1 MLDKIKQMYNNLVR
15 KSWSEDFLRMK
26 ELNNLEQPNKLISP
40 YSQNYL
46 VFKCISMLA
55 VTAAQ
60 CSLLIY
66 RGEEP
71 LPDTDKLVKLF
82 NIPNPY
88 QSRFEM
94 WESLISF
101 MYITGEA
108 FLYFSPS
115 VGMQAGTSTY
125 PAEIYSLNPK
135 FMKHVVDKDGVVTSW
150 IWNGKQ
156 EIPESDITHF
166 TFFTTSG
173 YRGLSPLD
181 PVKLELEGDHLAALY
196 NRKFFANSASPD
208 GVITI
213 DKDKPITNAE
223 LQELKKQWN
232 QGMQGAENAHKT
244 AFLKGGMTYNR
255 IQFTQREM
263 EFLEGRKFTRDQ
275 VLSIFGVPKTVAGY
289 TEDIN
294 FATAQAQSQVFWKN
308 TIKPLL
314 IRIQEK
320 LNSDF
325 FMLKFP
331 GLDCKFDFASI
342 GELQEDI
349 NTKITGAAGLL
360 NIGYTRDEI
369 NERLQLGMPEET
381 EPDGDVRRLPIN
393 LIEVGETPMEPS
405 TPPEKEYL
413 PEKILPTI
421 EVKEVK
427 IEVPERIKGYH
438 RTFNRIRSTFERQYH
453 SKIKRFIFD
462 QRRKILSI
470 LDNHTKDI
478 VEEQML
484 IEALNIFGDE
494 KKRLV
499 KLLIPLMAEIQE
511 TSGKMAIELIG
522 HSRDFI
528 LDTVSIN
535 SRANLVA
542 GINDTIFKMIKDRV
556 HKGIKAGDTISSI
569 SEEIK
574 GVYNMATNRAIVIA
588 RTETNA
594 IMNDATYKEY
604 KTGGVTKKI
613 WLGAKSRE
621 EHFENASQGAIAID
635 DVFQSGQMH
644 PGEGPP
650 ELTINCTCSIAPV
663 VEGD

>member
-1 MLDKIKQMYNNLVR
+1 MLEKIKQIYQNLV
-15 KSWSEDFLRMK
+15 KKGWSEDFLRIR
-26 ELNNLEQPNKLISP
+26 ELNYLEQPNKLTSP

-46 VFKCISMLA
+46 VHKCVSMLA
-55 VTAAQ
+55 VTSAQ
-60 CSLLIY
+60 CPLLIY

-71 LPDTDKLVKLF
+71 LPDTDKLVRLF

-88 QSRFEM
+88 QSRFEL

-101 MYITGEA
+101 LYITGEA

-166 TFFTTSG
+166 TFFTTAG

-213 DKDKPITNAE
+213 DKDKPITDAE
-223 LQELKKQWN
+223 LQALKKQWN

-255 IQFTQREM
+255 VQFTQREM

-308 TIKPLL
+308 TVKPLL

-331 GLDCKFDFASI
+331 GLECQFDFASI

-360 NIGYTRDEI
+360 SLGYTRDEI

-393 LIEVGETPMEPS
+393 LVEVGEDSTTEVTPQ
-405 TPPEKEYL
+405 KEYISDI
-413 PEKILPTI
+413 ESI

-427 IEVPERIKGYH
+427 LEVPEMAKSYH
-438 RTFNRIRSTFERQYH
+438 RNFNRIRNNFERQFH
-453 SKIKRFIFD
+453 SKVKRHIFD

-494 KKRLV
+494 KK
-499 KLLIPLMAEIQE
+499 KLIKMTVPLMADIME
-511 TSGKMAIELIG
+511 TSGKMAIELLG

-528 LDTVSIN
+528 LDTVVIN
-535 SRANLVA
+535 SRANLLA
-542 GINDTIFKMIKDRV
+542 GIEDTIFAQIKNRV
-556 HKGIKAGDTISSI
+556 HKGMKAGDSISSI
-569 SEEIK
+569 AESIK
-574 GVYNMATNRAIVIA
+574 EVYNFATARANTIA
-588 RTETNA
+588 KTEVGCL
-594 IMNDATYKEY
+594 MNTATFKEY
-604 KTGGVTKKI
+604 KEGGVPKKAWI
-613 WLGAKSRE
+613 GAVERE
-621 EHFENASQGAIAID
+621 EHFQNAAQGSIPID
-635 DVFQSGQMH
+635 EPFQNGQME
-644 PGEGPP
+644 PGSGSADQV
-650 ELTINCTCSIAPV
+650 INCHCCLIPITN
-663 VEGD
+663 E